1 MESNNT
7 KVNTTK
13 SNNININTNINIIG
27 KNKTIDTLP
36 YNEKG
41 EPYC

>member
-13 SNNININTNINIIG
+13 SNNTNINIIG

-41 EPYC
+41 KPYC

>member
-7 KVNTTK
+7 KF
-13 SNNININTNINIIG
+13 NNINNTKPNNININIIG
-27 KNKTIDTLP
+27 KNKIIDTMP

-41 EPYC
+41 KPYF

>member
-7 KVNTTK
+7 KF
-13 SNNININTNINIIG
+13 NNINNTKPNNINIIG
-27 KNKTIDTLP
+27 KNKIIDTMP

-41 EPYC
+41 KPYF